1 MSKVKGS
8 FSDFD
13 FFKQVVNDWNLDF
26 NIISKENFKAEFH
39 IFSCED
45 FLLSRETLQGTIE
58 HKGESPKGYRTI
70 VIPINYGNEL
80 VWFDKKLAGTEFLIF
95 PEDEKID
102 AITYDNLDIYLI
114 SIREEL
120 LIEIITQLNYKNC
133 KRIFNGNVRDVFVS
147 EGFTQIFHEKSD
159 LFFNTN
165 FEDEEEQQVKIKE
178 IALLLLQYLDNT
190 EFTEVKT
197 NVKKQ
202 DIALKKS
209 TEIIHSEHGELI
221 SVQEL
226 GKLSGVSNRTL
237 YNAFKDKYKASPTEY
252 IKAIR
257 LNKVKKELFADGETN
272 ISKIAGKYH
281 FWHMGQFAKDFKSQ
295 FGILPSDVVN
305 PSEK

>member
-1 MSKVKGS
+1 
-8 FSDFD
+8 
-13 FFKQVVNDWNLDF
+13 
-26 NIISKENFKAEFH
+26 SKENFKAEFH

-133 KRIFNGNVRDVFVS
+133 KRIFNGDVRDVIVD
-147 EGFTQIFHEKSD
+147 EEFTQIFHEKSD
-159 LFFNTN
+159 LFLNAN
-165 FEDEEEQQVKIKE
+165 FEHEEEQQVEIKE
-178 IALLLLQYLDNT
+178 IALLLLQYLDST
-190 EFTEVKT
+190 EFTKIKT
-197 NVKKQ
+197 VLNKQ
-202 DIALKKS
+202 DIALKKATS
-209 TEIIHSEHGELI
+209 IIHSPHGELI
-221 SVQEL
+221 SVQKL
-226 GKLSGVSNRTL
+226 GKLVGVSNRTL
-237 YNAFKDKYKASPTEY
+237 YNAFKNRYKVSTSEY

-257 LNKVKKELFADGETN
+257 LNKVKKELFVDGETN

-295 FGILPSDVVN
+295 FGLLPSAVINNSD
-305 PSEK
+305 E